1 MPSDIVAIDF
11 GTSNSAAA
19 VLGPEGVRLLPVE
32 ADAQTVPTAVF
43 FPHGGAAMKIGAAA
57 TRAMI
62 EGEDGRYMRSLK
74 SVLGTDL
81 LHEERIVAGRRRT
94 LARVITEFLIALRE
108 QAEAA
113 SGQRFTKAL
122 SGRPVRFHSDNDRP
136 DNDRRN
142 AQAAK
147 DLEAC
152 YLDAGFDQVSFMPEP
167 EAAALSTLSLGIRG
181 EIGLIVDIGGGTSD
195 FSVFRKRNSAE
206 PAGDLEILA
215 SYGIRLGGTD
225 FDQAVSLAHVMPKL
239 GLGGQLRTVFGSELL
254 PVPVNPFVELATWF
268 KIPFLYSAGTK
279 QMLRDL
285 IKQAVEP
292 KRLERFYTVIDLQLG
307 HELAFAV
314 EDAKIEVNTTR
325 TEVAIAL
332 DFIERALSV
341 TMGQDGLAN
350 ALSKH
355 RKALRE
361 AMVMCLDMAGIAAAD
376 VDHVILV
383 GGSSLME
390 FVSDEAKSVCPQAET
405 VRSNAFTAVVDGLAL
420 ATGQTNNSRKNA
432 ASIGASGPVREH
444 DMAAFGGLQQIP

>member
-1 MPSDIVAIDF
+1 MHCDILAIDF

-19 VLGPEGVRLLPVE
+19 VLEQDGVRLLPVE

-74 SVLGTDL
+74 SVLGSDL
-81 LHEERIVAGRRRT
+81 LHEERIVGGRRRT

-122 SGRPVRFHSDNDRP
+122 SGRPVRFHSDND
-136 DNDRRN
+136 NRN

-152 YLDAGFDQVSFMPEP
+152 YLEAGFDQVSFLPEP
-167 EAAALSTLSLGIRG
+167 EAAALSTLSLGMAG
-181 EIGLIVDIGGGTSD
+181 KTGLIVDIGGGTSD
-195 FSVFRKRNSAE
+195 FSVFRKCNTNAPS
-206 PAGDLEILA
+206 DSLEILA

-225 FDQAVSLAHVMPKL
+225 FDQAVSLARVMPML

-254 PVPVNPFVELATWF
+254 PVPVNPFVELATWS
-268 KIPFLYSAGTK
+268 KIPFMYSAETK
-279 QMLRDL
+279 QMLRGL

-292 KRLERFYTVIDLQLG
+292 ERLERFYTVIDFQLG

-325 TEVAIAL
+325 TETAIDL
-332 DFIERALSV
+332 TFIERALSV
-341 TMGQDGLAN
+341 VMGADGLAN

-361 AMVMCLDMAGIAAAD
+361 AMVTCLNMADVAAAE

-390 FVSDEAKSVCPQAET
+390 FVSDEARSVCPRAEI

-420 ATGQTNNSRKNA
+420 ATGHTSSLGKLTANM
-432 ASIGASGPVREH
+432 GSGDLACEH
-444 DMAAFGGLQQIP
+444 DSAALGGLKQVP